1 MPVLKN
7 PKHEAFAQAIAEGKP
22 QLEAYIQAGY
32 KASEP
37 HASRLASD
45 GKVATRVAEIL
56 HRAAARTEITI
67 ASLTEMLLE
76 DRQSARAA
84 GQFAAAVS
92 ADEKIGKLYG
102 LFIDRAEIKTT
113 HYVLRAPEPAKTIDG
128 WLEDNRPKQ
137 IGKDVQ

>member
-7 PKHEAFAQAIAEGKP
+7 PKHEAFAQAIAKGKP
-22 QLEAYIQAGY
+22 QLEAYTNAGY
-32 KASEP
+32 KPSEP

-45 GKVATRVAEIL
+45 GKVATRVAEIQQK
-56 HRAAARTEITI
+56 AADRVDITL
-67 ASLTEMLLE
+67 ASLTRMLME
-76 DRQSARAA
+76 DRMDARAA